1 MGDLLK
7 MVSLNFLGYR
17 VLNFKYER
25 KLDKNIKQGEKIQLE
40 PRIGIHVS
48 YNETTKIATVKMSL
62 DKLEKLP
69 FDLKVMIEGKFEFMY
84 STDKIPENYMDLLRS
99 NAAAILFPYLRSTV
113 SQLTLLSGEYSPLV
127 LPTIDVR
134 TLMNS
139 KN

>member
-1 MGDLLK
+1 

-40 PRIGIHVS
+40 PRIGIRVS

-84 STDKIPENYMDLLRS
+84 STDKIPENYMDLLRN